1 MKGEREQRI
10 TDMLCERVGWGS
22 EGEIEREG
30 KKGGREERG
39 IREKDNERNAKN
51 ERVRRRGERK
61 IEME

>member
-10 TDMLCERVGWGS
+10 TEMLSERVGRGS

-39 IREKDNERNAKN
+39 IREKDNERNGKN
-51 ERVRRRGERK
+51 ERVRRRGEGK
-61 IEME
+61 IDME